1 MKNLKIGKKILVA
14 FGVVMAMIVL
24 LGSISLALIVRL
36 GNVADNY
43 VDISIPAITQLWTA
57 RRAIQAT
64 EKAALESTI
73 VMTSAELTAVEN
85 TLIDERTKI
94 DNALNEFVK
103 LAPQFTNQ
111 VNEINTILNETAS
124 IRERILAEAWK
135 FTEVGNENAYKLY
148 HESYVPTYDQ
158 VRQKVIKLTED
169 VDAAVQVRYED
180 AKDTQN
186 FAFIVAGVMLIA
198 SIAIT
203 VIFGKILTDSVVK
216 PVKEIEK
223 AMEAVAE
230 GKLSEAQVNCVAN
243 DELGVLAATI
253 NDTTRRLRHI
263 TESIAYISTEFG
275 KGNFDLRPKH
285 LEEFVGDFTEILDGM
300 RNIRDSL
307 TNTVEQIDVAADQLK
322 VGADQVASGAQALSQ
337 GATEQASS
345 VEELAATMMEI
356 SNKVKTNADNA
367 RLANQMNH
375 ESNEQLK
382 NSNEHMNALMNAMN
396 DIQASS
402 NEISKIIKNID
413 DIAFQTNILALNAAV
428 EAARAGAAGK
438 GFAVVADE
446 VRNLAGK
453 SAEAA
458 KNTTTLIE
466 NSIRAVQAGMTYAN
480 ETSNALQG
488 VVKTAADMA
497 GKMEEI
503 YAASDEQADAI
514 QQVSLGIDQIS
525 AVTQTTSATA
535 EESAAASE
543 ELSSQAVLLKDLT
556 GQFQLYTGDD
566 RTNPAVGK
574 VGKSGY
580 VDDNSAPAPA
590 RKTKKSASPKVEDFY
605 VADNSYEAMDPQNF
619 TAFSNN
625 KY

>member
-14 FGVVMAMIVL
+14 FGAVMAMIIL

-43 VDISIPAITQLWTA
+43 VEISIPAITQLWTA

-73 VMTSAELTAVEN
+73 VMTSAELTEVEN
-85 TLIDERTKI
+85 RLIDERANI
-94 DNALNEFVK
+94 ENALKEFVK
-103 LAPQFTNQ
+103 LAPQFANQ

-124 IRERILAEAWK
+124 IRERILTEAWK
-135 FTEVGNENAYKLY
+135 FTEVGNDNAYKIY
-148 HESYVPTYDQ
+148 HESYVPTFDQ
-158 VRQKVIKLTED
+158 ARQKVIKLTED
-169 VDAAVQVRYED
+169 VDAAVQDRYDD
-180 AKDTQN
+180 AKDTQSV
-186 FAFIVAGVMLIA
+186 AFIVAGVMLIA

-203 VIFGKILTDSVVK
+203 LIFGKLLTSSVVK
-216 PVKEIEK
+216 PVQEIEK

-230 GKLSEAQVNCVAN
+230 GKLSEAKVNCVAN
-243 DELGVLAATI
+243 DELGVLADTI
-253 NDTTRRLRHI
+253 NETTRRLRHI

-285 LEEFVGDFTEILDGM
+285 LDEFVGDFAEILDGL

-480 ETSNALQG
+480 ETSTALQG

-566 RTNPAVGK
+566 RTNPAIGK
-574 VGKSGY
+574 VSKNGY
-580 VDDNSAPAPA
+580 VDDYSAPAPA
-590 RKTKKSASPKVEDFY
+590 KKKAKKVDDYY
-605 VADNSYEAMDPQNF
+605 VPESSGYEGMDPQNF